1 MPTNLAP
8 VRAVK
13 GRDAS
18 DDPLM
23 SFEAESD
30 IAFPPSTVDG
40 PPAASEEPALA
51 RSKRPVLIGLLTIVA
66 IALVGALM
74 VVFQTTPKPAA
85 AAAVPAAAA
94 RATVTFTSEPAG
106 ATVTIDSVVQG
117 VTPLKL
123 PIAAGQHTL
132 EVSLG
137 PTKRAQALS
146 VDAGAIMA
154 QHYDFGAAAT
164 TQNGRLEISSDPAGA
179 RVSVDGTPRGVTPLS
194 LPSIAVGEHR
204 VTLSTDQSSIQRQV
218 TVAAGATATVM
229 ATIANA
235 AAAGGWATI
244 KSPIELQVFEG
255 GQLIA
260 TTSTPRFMLPAGRHD
275 LEVTNPELEFRAP
288 LRVEIEAGKTA
299 AASVSIPNGS
309 LSVNALPWAEVIID
323 GKAAGPTP
331 IGNLSIPIG
340 SHEIVWR
347 HPQLGERKRV
357 VSVAART
364 PVRVGMD
371 FSK

>member
-1 MPTNLAP
+1 
-8 VRAVK
+8 
-13 GRDAS
+13 
-18 DDPLM
+18 M

-30 IAFPPSTVDG
+30 IALLPSTADG
-40 PPAASEEPALA
+40 PPASEELALA

-66 IALVGALM
+66 IALVGALI

-85 AAAVPAAAA
+85 AAAVPAAA
-94 RATVTFTSEPAG
+94 RVTFTSEPAG

-146 VDAGAIMA
+146 VDAGAIIA

-164 TQNGRLEISSDPAGA
+164 TQHGRLEISSDPAGA

-235 AAAGGWATI
+235 GAAGGWATI